1 MKKTIV
7 SLLLCAVCATGMAQ
21 EKYVFENELPVFLDS
36 MIASLDYPMAW
47 GKSDIK
53 DFDQWR
59 TSARQTLKDEMLL
72 PPPPA
77 SDDRMEVVGEE
88 RRDGYRARKIVFQ
101 LTKYSKVLAYE
112 LIPDGK
118 GPFPAVLL
126 LHDHGGHFS
135 IGKEK
140 MIRPFDV
147 LDSVMQDAEKWCH
160 QCYGDQFV
168 GDYLVRHGYVVL
180 CTDALF
186 WGDRGMKEGS
196 EGDKYR
202 YVAGNFM
209 LMGRN
214 LSAWMDYEDV
224 YAADFMTTLS
234 EVDSTRLGCMGFS
247 MGAYRAWM
255 LSALTDKVKC
265 GAAVCWMH
273 STKYQVSREYGLK
286 RHEEWAN
293 LVPGMRR
300 YMDYPHIASIAC
312 PKPMLFINGSKDK
325 LFPPVAV
332 NEAFSIMHDV
342 WNSQNVGDRLRTE
355 IWDMPHYCGPEVQK
369 SVLAFLDE
377 WLKDR

>member
-36 MIASLDYPMAW
+36 MIASLGYSMAW

-77 SDDRMEVVGEE
+77 SDYGMKVVGEE
-88 RRDGYRARKIVFQ
+88 RRDGYRARKTVFQ

-140 MIRPFDV
+140 MIRPFGV
-147 LDSVMQDAEKWCH
+147 PDSVMQDAEKWCH

-168 GDYLVRHGYVVL
+168 GDYLARHGYVVL

-224 YAADFMTTLS
+224 YAVDFMTTLS